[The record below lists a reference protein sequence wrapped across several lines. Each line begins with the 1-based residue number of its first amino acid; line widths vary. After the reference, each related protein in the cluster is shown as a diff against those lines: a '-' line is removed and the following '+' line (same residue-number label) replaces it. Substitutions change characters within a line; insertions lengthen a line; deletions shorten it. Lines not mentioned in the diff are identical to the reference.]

1 MEQRVQAVSSELRR
15 SRAGFAA
22 QQGWQDA
29 PKALVELRHGYVHAN
44 RDQRKVV
51 LSASNLA
58 TFEAWQLSL
67 WYQELALLYLVD
79 HRGEYRNRMTAEW
92 LGQVEAVPWSK

>member
-1 MEQRVQAVSSELRR
+1 MQPVFPAR
-15 SRAGFAA
+15 SQNLAGFAG
-22 QQGWQDA
+22 QQAWQDA
-29 PKALVELRHGYVHAN
+29 AKALVELRQGYVHAN

-67 WYQELALLYLVD
+67 WYQELALLYLL
-79 HRGEYRNRMTAEW
+79 RSP
-92 LGQVEAVPWSK
+92 GQIP